1 MNKLDDTRWR
11 NLERNTAQ
19 AIDSLMFTENSVFIV
34 SALSRLD
41 GVLRT
46 EQPEGARER
55 AAKLQRMLRAPDGF
69 DPGVAAPPALG
80 ERHAWFA
87 AMPRDAQRE
96 LSEELI
102 SFLRFVCH
110 RGEAP

>member
-1 MNKLDDTRWR
+1 MNKLDDMRWL
-11 NLERNTAQ
+11 NLERTTAQ

-41 GVLRT
+41 GVLRA

-55 AAKLQRMLRAPDGF
+55 AAKLQRMLRAPEGF
-69 DPGVAAPPALG
+69 DPGVALPPPVG
-80 ERHAWFA
+80 ERHAWLA
-87 AMPRDAQRE
+87 AMPREAQRE
-96 LSEELI
+96 LAEELV

-110 RGEAP
+110 RGGE